1 MTHRIPVYATLVLA
15 AFLIGRWYVDTR
27 GTTETLQALA
37 AVHAESTAA
46 AAADLPADLDLC
58 TVARVID
65 GDTLVL
71 DGGDRHFG
79 HEDVEVVRR
88 LLALPQSKDEVRAAN
103 SKAVAVGKRLF
114 RRLQHAM

>member
-1 MTHRIPVYATLVLA
+1 M
-15 AFLIGRWYVDTR
+15 
-27 GTTETLQALA
+27 ESS
-37 AVHAESTAA
+37 AEAGY
-46 AAADLPADLDLC
+46 LPADLD
-58 TVARVID
+58 TRIFTRVID

>member
-1 MTHRIPVYATLVLA
+1 MSRRIPVYATLLLA
-15 AFLIGRWYVDTR
+15 VFLVGRWSVGNQWITQ
-27 GTTETLQALA
+27 TLQPVSAG
-37 AVHAESTAA
+37 VVDSTRAEGR
-46 AAADLPADLDLC
+46 DLLTDVDLR
-58 TVARVID
+58 TVTQVID

-103 SKAVAVGKRLF
+103 SKAVAVSKRLF